1 MNALLTQQLE
11 LQKQMIDQ
19 LARNNNILEKIYL
32 GTQTEDLFLD
42 TPVSQ
47 PGPAQESLNLN
58 GPYPTNDQTRIVK
71 DKTRLTF
78 RKERKG
84 IKKEKI
90 EF

>member
-1 MNALLTQQLE
+1 
-11 LQKQMIDQ
+11 MIDQ
-19 LARNNNILEKIYL
+19 LAKNTNILEKIYL
-32 GTQTEDLFLD
+32 GNQADDLFLD

-47 PGPAQESLNLN
+47 PRPAQDSINLKES
-58 GPYPTNDQTRIVK
+58 YPTKDQTRIVK

-90 EF
+90 KEESNLFDDF